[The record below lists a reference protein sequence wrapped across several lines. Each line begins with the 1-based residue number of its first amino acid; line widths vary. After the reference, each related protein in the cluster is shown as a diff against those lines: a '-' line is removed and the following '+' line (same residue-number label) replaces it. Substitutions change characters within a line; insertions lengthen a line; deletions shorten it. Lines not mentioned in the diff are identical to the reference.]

1 MIVVL
6 RKNASESQLEEV
18 KQYLVE
24 LDCDFHQST
33 GSDRVILG
41 VVGDTQAI
49 DEENLYA
56 LPGVHVVF
64 RIPPEVDGL

>member
-1 MIVVL
+1 MLVVMK
-6 RKNASESQLEEV
+6 KNASDSELEGV

-49 DEENLYA
+49 SEAQLRNQ
-56 LPGVHVVF
+56 PGVLEVF
-64 RIPPEVDGL
+64 RIPQEN

>member
-24 LDCDFHQST
+24 LDCDFHQVT

>member
-1 MIVVL
+1 MLVVM
-6 RKNASESQLEEV
+6 RKKASEKELERIKEF
-18 KQYLVE
+18 LVD

-49 DEENLYA
+49 SDELVRSQ
-56 LPGVHVVF
+56 PGVLEVF
-64 RIPPEVDGL
+64 RIPQED